1 MKKLF
6 RLFLLCVL
14 MLAVPMQAALAASRI
29 CCATQHAQ
37 TSGEHLHV
45 HHADESSHKAKAT
58 LKATIDHDASG
69 EECCVAAAILNTLL
83 STASARPASE
93 KISLIFSSCAGH
105 IGDGPDKPPR
115 F

>member
-29 CCATQHAQ
+29 CCVTQHQQ
-37 TSGEHLHV
+37 TSGEHLHA
-45 HHADESSHKAKAT
+45 HHADESAQQAHKAHQ
-58 LKATIDHDASG
+58 ATIDHDASG
-69 EECCVAAAILNTLL
+69 EECCIAAAILNTPLP
-83 STASARPASE
+83 TASLRPTSE
-93 KISLIFSSCAGH
+93 KIDLFFSSYAGH
-105 IGDGPDKPPR
+105 IGDCPDKPPR